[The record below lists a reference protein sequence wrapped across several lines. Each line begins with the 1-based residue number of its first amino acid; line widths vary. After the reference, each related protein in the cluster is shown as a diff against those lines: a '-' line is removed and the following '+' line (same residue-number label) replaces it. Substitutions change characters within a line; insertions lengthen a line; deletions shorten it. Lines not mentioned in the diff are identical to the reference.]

1 MKPKIL
7 SDKTAKK
14 KIEAI
19 TGIHP
24 LVAEILYNRGYKTQH
39 EMEDF
44 LQDHPLNDP
53 FSIKDIEKGAEIIK
67 DAINNKEKIVA
78 YVDTDADGICS
89 AGILVPTLHDLGADV
104 EYYTNN
110 KLRDGYG
117 MCKLGVD
124 NILAKWPDTKT
135 IITADNGIVAYDAI
149 DYAKNM
155 GLKVVVTDHHEPG
168 NVSPNADAV
177 INPKQPDCEYPFKEI
192 CSTTVAWKLMY
203 VVIEKMREKLPGNMA
218 AEVQCSLDKKVE
230 LVALATI
237 ADVMPLVNEN
247 RTIVKNGIAI
257 MNNDPSLAI
266 RTFKKMLG
274 VDMVDAV
281 NTLAFRIAPHLNSP
295 SRMNGDPSVAIN
307 LLLTDN
313 EANAEAFVAALM
325 RQNEERKALTEKTPN

>member
-89 AGILVPTLHDLGADV
+89 AGILVPTLRDLGADV

-135 IITADNGIVAYDAI
+135 IITADNGIVATMLSIMQKY
-149 DYAKNM
+149 

-168 NVSPNADAV
+168 MYLLTRTQSSTQNNLIVSILSRKFAHN
-177 INPKQPDCEYPFKEI
+177 
-192 CSTTVAWKLMY
+192 CSM
-203 VVIEKMREKLPGNMA
+203 E
-218 AEVQCSLDKKVE
+218 
-230 LVALATI
+230 
-237 ADVMPLVNEN
+237 ADVCSHRE
-247 RTIVKNGIAI
+247 
-257 MNNDPSLAI
+257 D
-266 RTFKKMLG
+266 
-274 VDMVDAV
+274 
-281 NTLAFRIAPHLNSP
+281 
-295 SRMNGDPSVAIN
+295 
-307 LLLTDN
+307 
-313 EANAEAFVAALM
+313 
-325 RQNEERKALTEKTPN
+325 ERKASRQYGCGGPVFSLQEGGARSFSNHSRHNASR